1 MLGLLTGLAILLP
14 NAATPGAAVPVAT
27 TPIIAAQ
34 AGAAAAPAKP
44 AAPAAPAAQGSPV
57 KLSEHAQKDISR
69 HRAMAQAHTA
79 AAQCLESG
87 KTEEVCHKELQT
99 ACKGLAI
106 GKYCGM
112 RHEH

>member
-14 NAATPGAAVPVAT
+14 NAAAPGAAVPVGG

-34 AGAAAAPAKP
+34 AGAASP
-44 AAPAAPAAQGSPV
+44 AAPAATAKPPAPV

-87 KTEEVCHKELQT
+87 KPEEACHKELQT